1 MTDLTAVL
9 KDLQTEL
16 FKQLLE
22 RLKSGEASSSDFQA
36 AAKVLKDN
44 NIQVN
49 HETNKQAQELQ
60 EKLDEQRKKRMTPQ
74 ERLEAE
80 SNVVSFSRGANQ

>member
-1 MTDLTAVL
+1 MTDPMTVL

-22 RLKSGEASSSDFQA
+22 RAKSGESSSSDFMVM
-36 AAKVLKDN
+36 AKVLKDN

-49 HETNKQAQELQ
+49 PETNKQAQELQ
-60 EKLDEQRKKRMTPQ
+60 DLLEAQKKKRLSPS
-74 ERLEAE
+74 EKEEVA
-80 SNVVSFSRGANQ
+80 SNVLAFSKGANQ